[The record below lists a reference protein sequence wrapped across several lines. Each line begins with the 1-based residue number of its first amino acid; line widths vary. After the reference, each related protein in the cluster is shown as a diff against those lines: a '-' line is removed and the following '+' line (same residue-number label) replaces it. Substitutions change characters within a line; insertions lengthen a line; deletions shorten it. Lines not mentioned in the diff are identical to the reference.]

1 MNKTKL
7 KIFGICILISFSMW
21 ILHKKERVDQEQEN
35 EKNRTLWEQQQRL
48 DIKNYQELNML
59 VDSIISR
66 TS

>member
-1 MNKTKL
+1 
-7 KIFGICILISFSMW
+7 MW

-35 EKNRTLWEQQQRL
+35 EKNKTLWERQQRL

-59 VDSIISR
+59 VDSVISG

>member
-35 EKNRTLWEQQQRL
+35 EKNKTLWERQQRL

-59 VDSIISR
+59 VDSVISG